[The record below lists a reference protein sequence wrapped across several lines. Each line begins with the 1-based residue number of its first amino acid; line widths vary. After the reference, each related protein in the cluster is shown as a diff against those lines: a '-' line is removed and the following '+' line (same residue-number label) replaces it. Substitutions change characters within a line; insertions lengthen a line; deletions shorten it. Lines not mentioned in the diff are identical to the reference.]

1 MSNEELVTKTKRHLS
16 YFKKNQCDIEMGQD
30 EKTKITL
37 ERFGFI
43 PSYEMK
49 CECCDDIDTY
59 DNCFLVCHKYV
70 TEGLD
75 DFFSNIIVAVTGWNN
90 EKDVPQLQRVA

>member
-1 MSNEELVTKTKRHLS
+1 
-16 YFKKNQCDIEMGQD
+16 
-30 EKTKITL
+30 
-37 ERFGFI
+37 
-43 PSYEMK
+43 MK

>member
-1 MSNEELVTKTKRHLS
+1 MSNEELVTKTKRHFS

-37 ERFGFI
+37 ER
-43 PSYEMK
+43 